1 MAINAKQKKALK
13 NKAEKANAPLGALT
27 TIYNKGLGAAA
38 SGGRRP
44 GVSPSAWAMARV
56 NSVLTGGKARQ
67 VDKKQWEQI
76 QAYRRKNKGK
86 RKRNARKNEK
96 RRSTKKRV

>member
-86 RKRNARKNEK
+86 KKK
-96 RRSTKKRV
+96 TSTTKKGGK

>member
-38 SGGRRP
+38 SGGAEADA
-44 GVSPSAWAMARV
+44 GAEAW
-56 NSVLTGGKARQ
+56 
-67 VDKKQWEQI
+67 
-76 QAYRRKNKGK
+76 
-86 RKRNARKNEK
+86 
-96 RRSTKKRV
+96 RSWSCGCP